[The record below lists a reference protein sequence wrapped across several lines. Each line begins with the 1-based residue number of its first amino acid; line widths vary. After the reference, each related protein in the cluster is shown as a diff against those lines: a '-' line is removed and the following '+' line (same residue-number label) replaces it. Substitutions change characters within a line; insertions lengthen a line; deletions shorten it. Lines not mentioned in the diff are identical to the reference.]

1 MAAVKVYMKNGTV
14 HDFPETSCSG
24 GSYCTTLRYEEGFA
38 VIEDAYGRETSIPSV
53 DIEKIVKES
62 DRRNW

>member
-1 MAAVKVYMKNGTV
+1 MAAVKIYMKNGTV
-14 HDFPETSCSG
+14 QDFPETSCAG
-24 GSYCTTLRYEEGFA
+24 GSYRTTLRYEEGFV
-38 VIEDAYGRETSIPSV
+38 VIEDADGMETSIPSV